1 MSFASAASFGFDD
14 WWVTRNGRDE
24 MLSIDVDLTVLL
36 ILLSSRCVVSE
47 SASVLELESPAF
59 CLIVSCAEIYK
70 YASDHQASSLI
81 IRLLHKRGSL
91 LWLLNN
97 IVPPRRE
104 MRERVLPQLY
114 TSCAF
119 VSAMVFLVL
128 LSMVLPFSKNRMTS
142 GMNYTRQ
149 KQPLDASLPTYQ
161 PPTTQQF
168 SRAAY
173 HITPTTNHHAT
184 IIQRF

>member
-1 MSFASAASFGFDD
+1 
-14 WWVTRNGRDE
+14 

-81 IRLLHKRGSL
+81 IRLLHKRGST
-91 LWLLNN
+91 
-97 IVPPRRE
+97 VATQQHSAPK
-104 MRERVLPQLY
+104 ERDEGEGFTTVIY
-114 TSCAF
+114 FNSCAF

>member
-1 MSFASAASFGFDD
+1 
-14 WWVTRNGRDE
+14 

-47 SASVLELESPAF
+47 SASV
-59 CLIVSCAEIYK
+59 LIVSCAEIYK

-104 MRERVLPQLY
+104 MRERVLLQLY
-114 TSCAF
+114 TSIHVPSF
-119 VSAMVFLVL
+119 
-128 LSMVLPFSKNRMTS
+128 
-142 GMNYTRQ
+142 
-149 KQPLDASLPTYQ
+149 
-161 PPTTQQF
+161 PPWCF
-168 SRAAY
+168 
-173 HITPTTNHHAT
+173 
-184 IIQRF
+184 